1 VNRTETA
8 MEATAHPAD
17 DAADPMPFDRQAALR
32 RLEDVRQRTLT
43 LVAPLDWPLL
53 RKQHVPILSPM
64 VWDLG
69 HIGNFEELWLLERP
83 FGESWLHP
91 EYERMFDAV
100 ENPRPTREA
109 LPLPQRGELFD
120 YMARVRERAL
130 RHLLAPPAAGRLR
143 DPRLLAGGLVYELVA
158 EHEEQHQETLLQAMQ
173 AMDSPFYQPALRR
186 PLPAARPAD
195 GGGGDDMVTIPAGP
209 FRMGFA
215 AADGDGDAAA
225 VFAYDNERRDHQVD
239 LAAYRIDHTPVT
251 NAAFLGFVEAGG
263 YDRRDAWSDAGWRWR
278 RESGAGAP
286 QYWLAPGAP
295 APDGAEV
302 AADADPTA
310 WRLRRFGR
318 VLRLDPA
325 EPVMHVCYWEAEA
338 YARWAGKRLP
348 SEAEWEKAA
357 LWDPAAGR
365 ARRHPWGDAAPDPRR
380 ANLDQLAFGPAPVG
394 AFPDGASAYGVHQ
407 MLGDVWEWTASDF
420 HPYPGFEAYPYA
432 EYSQIFFGSD
442 YKVLRGGSW
451 ATRPGVARGT
461 FRNWDY
467 PIRRQIFAG
476 FRCAADL

>member
-1 VNRTETA
+1 MTTTSASLSE
-8 MEATAHPAD
+8 PA
-17 DAADPMPFDRQAALR
+17 AGASPAPSFDPHAALH
-32 RLEDVRQRTLT
+32 RLEDVRQRTLA

-69 HIGNFEELWLLERP
+69 HIGNFEELWLLERS
-83 FGESWLHP
+83 FGERWLRP

-109 LPLPQRGELFD
+109 LPLPERGELFD
-120 YMARVRERAL
+120 YLARVREKAVAR
-130 RHLLAPPAAGRLR
+130 LLDAAAADAR
-143 DPRLLAGGLVYELVA
+143 DPRLLAGGFVYELVA

-173 AMDSPFYQPALRR
+173 AMAAPYYRPALRR
-186 PLPAARPAD
+186 PLPAGGPLPAAGD
-195 GGGGDDMVTIPAGP
+195 GMVEGPAGP

-215 AADGDGDAAA
+215 PPPGGAGAAA
-225 VFAYDNERRDHQVD
+225 FAYDNEMAAHEVD
-239 LAAYRIDHTPVT
+239 LPAFRIDRTPVT
-251 NAAFLGFVEAGG
+251 NAAYLAFVEAGG
-263 YDRRDAWSDAGWRWR
+263 YERREAWSDAGWAWH
-278 RESGAGAP
+278 EETGATAP
-286 QYWLAPGAP
+286 EYWIAPGEPAPEGAEAAP
-295 APDGAEV
+295 AAGGDG
-302 AADADPTA
+302 

-318 VLRLDPA
+318 VLPVDPA
-325 EPVMHVCYWEAEA
+325 EPVMHVCFWEAEA
-338 YARWAGKRLP
+338 FARRAGKRLP

-365 ARRHPWGDAAPDPRR
+365 ARRWPWGDEPPGPRR
-380 ANLDQLAFGPAPVG
+380 ANLDQLAFGPAPAG
-394 AFPDGASAYGVHQ
+394 AYPEGVSACGAHQ

-420 HPYPGFEAYPYA
+420 RAYPGFAAYPYA
-432 EYSQIFFGSD
+432 EYSEIFFGDD

-461 FRNWDY
+461 IRNWDF

-476 FRCAADL
+476 FRCAADA